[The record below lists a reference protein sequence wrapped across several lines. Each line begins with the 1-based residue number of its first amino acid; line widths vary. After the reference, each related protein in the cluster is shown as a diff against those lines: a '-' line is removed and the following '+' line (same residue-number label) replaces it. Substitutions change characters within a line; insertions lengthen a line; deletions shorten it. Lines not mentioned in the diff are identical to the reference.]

1 MITVIALEKSPNLI
15 YYVFQS
21 TTQSL
26 YTNPSIAIIFFYIV
40 IIINLASLKLKIP
53 AKITI
58 YLVYLQTL
66 GFMSNQLNN
75 IS

>member
-40 IIINLASLKLKIP
+40 IILNLASLKLKIP
-53 AKITI
+53 AKNTI